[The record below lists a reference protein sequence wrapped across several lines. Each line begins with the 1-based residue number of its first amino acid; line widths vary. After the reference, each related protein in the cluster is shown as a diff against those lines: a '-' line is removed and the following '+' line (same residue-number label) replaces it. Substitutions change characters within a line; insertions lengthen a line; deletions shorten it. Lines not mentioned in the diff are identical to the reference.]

1 MGKKQK
7 IGKARRDK
15 FYHLAKETGYRARS
29 AFKLIQLNRKFNFL
43 SKSRVLIDLCAAP
56 GGWLQVA
63 SNFMPLSSIIVGVDL
78 VSIKPIKNVTTF
90 TSDITTETCRQQL
103 KKELKT
109 WKADCVLNDG
119 APNVGTAWV
128 QDAFTQ
134 AQLTLSAL
142 KLACEFLNKGGWFIT
157 KVFRSKDYANL
168 LVTFRALFKRVHA
181 TKPQASRNESA
192 EIFVVCQGFLAPAK
206 LDQKLLDIK
215 HVFKEAEDTKK
226 QKIDIFKPEKH
237 KRQRDGY
244 EEGNYTL
251 FTSNKV
257 SEFMSCDNP
266 IEMLSTTSQ
275 LILDDEIIASHFL
288 TTQEIKLCCEDIKVL
303 GKKELKNIL
312 TWRKKIRKEEEAKK
326 ADGKES
332 EEPSESNKETEEE
345 TEEAL
350 DKMIK
355 DLKEEEKHEAKRKK
369 KHVREMKKKLSE
381 RLGKKAAGDNNDAL
395 EMDLFRLSAIKSK
408 EHLGKVESK
417 GEDQDDNDDE
427 EVYHEDDEDALEF
440 ELDGGSS
447 NGEESDEDNELYDD
461 DMFGPKRPN
470 MEDESIKLTQE
481 QKKVVEDLKKKHKKS
496 EAENPLLV
504 NVKVKEGPDK
514 TSQWF
519 KKDVFKSIEDEEEE
533 AEDYDIE
540 QIMKDHKKKGDVI
553 IGEQTNEK
561 PENDKDTVK
570 SKKSTESLKSN
581 EKDEKQGEDMNVDD
595 EGESDDDD
603 DDDDDSD
610 SGDSEIDDRSISQGR
625 PKPENKTQGKEG
637 SFEVVSQKHQA
648 ERYLTPEALALGAA
662 MATSRKRKR
671 DIIDDAYNRYS
682 YGEEEMPSWFADEE
696 KKHTSIQLP
705 ISREDVFYY
714 KERLKAINARPM
726 KKVMEAQARKKRKTM
741 KKMEKVRKKADTILD
756 TQDVSEKEK
765 MYQIKSIYKNAG
777 LLNKKKVEKKYV
789 VAKKGLAGKRYPRPS
804 GVKGL
809 YKVVDPRMKKDLR
822 AMKNKD
828 KTKNRGKKGKGKR
841 GR

>member
-581 EKDEKQGEDMNVDD
+581 EKDEKQ
-595 EGESDDDD
+595 
-603 DDDDDSD
+603 
-610 SGDSEIDDRSISQGR
+610 
-625 PKPENKTQGKEG
+625 
-637 SFEVVSQKHQA
+637 A